1 MEPRTES
8 SLNLPSLSISGFRGI
23 KQLSIPRLGRVTLLA
38 GRNGVGKTTVL
49 EAVRVYA
56 ARGRPNTLRELL
68 NRREEFAT
76 AFDEEGDPEVSTD
89 FAALFHGREFDQA
102 KTISIGTGSRTDDL
116 TVEMSTPS
124 DWSSQQRQLFAGV
137 SEDVNIRALR
147 VRFRNKETLLPCFIP
162 DDPRT
167 NLVRSRYFVDWQRR
181 RMIDDEWPTIVEC
194 ESLGPGLLSNKDMA
208 RYWDN
213 VALTQDQNLS
223 IQALRLILG
232 DEIDGVAVVG
242 NGRLRQPGY
251 GRHMVVKLQEHVRP
265 VPLKSLGDG
274 VTRMFGV
281 ALALANSRNGFLVID
296 EAENG
301 VHYSVQRDF
310 WYMVLRAA
318 CEGNVQVLA
327 TTHSWDCIKGFARA
341 VGDLDQGDGLIGHLV
356 RLERDGE
363 ALRAVD
369 YSKEELAAAADQE
382 IEVR

>member
-1 MEPRTES
+1 MEPNTDS
-8 SLNLPSLSISGFRGI
+8 SLHLPSLSISGFRGI
-23 KQLSIPRLGRVTLLA
+23 KHLSIPRLGRVTLLA
-38 GRNGVGKTTVL
+38 GRNGLGKTTVL

-56 ARGRPNTLRELL
+56 SRARPNALRDLL

-76 AFDEEGDPEVSTD
+76 TFDEGGDPEVSTD
-89 FAALFHGREFDQA
+89 YAALFYGRELDEA
-102 KTISIGTGSRTDDL
+102 KTIVIGTGSGRDDL
-116 TVEMSTPS
+116 TVEISAPG
-124 DWSSQQRQLFAGV
+124 DWSGPQRQMFSGD

-147 VRFRNKETLLPCFIP
+147 VQFRDKETLLPCFIP
-162 DDPRT
+162 DNSRT

-181 RMIDDEWPTIVEC
+181 RMIDDEWPATVDC
-194 ESLGPGLLSNKDMA
+194 ESLGPGLLSNKDFA

-223 IQALRLILG
+223 VEALQLILG

-242 NGRLRQPGY
+242 NGRLRQPEY

-318 CEGNVQVLA
+318 CQGNVQVLA

-341 VGDLDQGDGLIGHLV
+341 VGDLDQDDGLIGHLV
-356 RLERDGE
+356 RLERDGD

-369 YSKEELAAAADQE
+369 YSKEELATASEQE